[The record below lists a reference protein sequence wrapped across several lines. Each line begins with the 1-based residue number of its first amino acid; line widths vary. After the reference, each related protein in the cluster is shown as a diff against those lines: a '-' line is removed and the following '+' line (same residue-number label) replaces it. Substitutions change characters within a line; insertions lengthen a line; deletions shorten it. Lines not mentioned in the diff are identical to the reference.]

1 MPSDASMQPAW
12 ASQVLNSEWCR
23 KILQGA
29 ENGQV
34 CTGAGTDAGSRTSKA
49 WHPVGCEGR
58 EGGGGGS
65 RRGMTRQDILIP
77 FNFTKLALL
86 MGRGGCG
93 PGQILQS
100 RMEATVALGVEGPSC
115 FWDAIHRVFTF
126 CLLWIERLAR
136 DDSSSVQHPCWGPTE
151 GLGFTS

>member
-1 MPSDASMQPAW
+1 MQRTAKCAQGQAQTLGHGRRRPGTQW
-12 ASQVLNSEWCR
+12 AV
-23 KILQGA
+23 
-29 ENGQV
+29 
-34 CTGAGTDAGSRTSKA
+34 
-49 WHPVGCEGR
+49 R
-58 EGGGGGS
+58 EGKAGGGGS